1 MLDLKRRD
9 SRTVKKKNKTEAN
22 VCSGLDKPTV
32 MSISGSVGEIRI
44 WTIY

>member
-9 SRTVKKKNKTEAN
+9 SRTVKRKQTEAN
-22 VCSGLDKPTV
+22 VCSGLDTPTV

-44 WTIY
+44 WTMY